1 MSFERL
7 MSIAGTGMNAQLVR
21 MNTTASNL
29 ANAGVVA
36 GTDQGAFRA
45 KRPVFQSLLNNAM
58 LGKESFEGGVRV
70 DSIIDDP
77 KPVKQVFEPNN
88 PLADEDGYVFA
99 SNVNEIEELIEMMDA
114 SRAYQNNVEVIS
126 TAKQLMSRTLDVIKV

>member
-7 MSIAGTGMNAQLVR
+7 MSIAGTGMNAQLIR

-36 GTDQGAFRA
+36 GTDAGAFRA
-45 KRPVFQSLLNNAM
+45 KRPVFESLLTNAM
-58 LGKESFEGGVRV
+58 SGKESFEGGVRV
-70 DSIIDDP
+70 NEIIDDP

-88 PLADEDGYVFA
+88 PLADDNGYVFA

-114 SRAYQNNVEVIS
+114 SRAYQNNIEVIS

>member
-1 MSFERL
+1 MSFEKL
-7 MSIAGTGMNAQLVR
+7 MSIAGTGMNAQLIR

-36 GTDQGAFRA
+36 GTDAGAFRA
-45 KRPVFQSLLNNAM
+45 KRPVFESLLNNAM
-58 LGKESFEGGVRV
+58 SGKESFEGGVRV
-70 DSIIDDP
+70 NEIINDP

-88 PLADEDGYVFA
+88 PLADDNGYVFA

-126 TAKQLMSRTLDVIKV
+126 TAKQLMSRTLEVIKV